1 MVVVEV
7 AAAAVV
13 EVEAVVAGRAARH
26 TCTTV
31 SAAIFT
37 RWSQSTFSSRPNS
50 YGSYEWIVPRYVR
63 IVGKAWT
70 ICVSHL

>member
-1 MVVVEV
+1 MVVAVVVVVE
-7 AAAAVV
+7 AAAVV

-37 RWSQSTFSSRPNS
+37 R
-50 YGSYEWIVPRYVR
+50 
-63 IVGKAWT
+63 
-70 ICVSHL
+70 